1 MIIKSCQKS
10 AGRLDSPERFCDGG
24 GVRLEQP
31 RRDKSP
37 HGVQTLAV
45 VVAAAAAAAVDDS
58 AETDRLPRLM
68 K

>member
-31 RRDKSP
+31 RQDKSP

-45 VVAAAAAAAVDDS
+45 VVAAAVDDS